1 MKISKEIIIP
11 IVFFTVLAVGMFIVK
26 PKASKVRYNEWS
38 KYKDSIAL
46 DSIKIDSVKVDTIK

>member
-1 MKISKEIIIP
+1 MKISKEIIVP
-11 IVFFTVLAVGMFIVK
+11 IACLVILVIGVFIVK

-38 KYKDSIAL
+38 KHKDSIAL